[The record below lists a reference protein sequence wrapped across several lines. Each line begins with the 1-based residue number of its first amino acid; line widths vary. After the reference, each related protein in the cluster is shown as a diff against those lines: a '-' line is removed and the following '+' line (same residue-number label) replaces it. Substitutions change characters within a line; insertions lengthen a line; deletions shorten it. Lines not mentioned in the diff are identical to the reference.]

1 MTEPMGRVRVGALV
15 AVVVCLCLVALL
27 VVDRA
32 RAGEEKVQLHEPAVE
47 GTAVRLTGVA
57 PPGAS
62 VQLMEQS
69 KGRWLLVDQRRP
81 EASGDFLFVRP
92 LPSATTSYRVTT
104 EGGERSQV
112 RTVTPPELAPPVAK
126 APPAPTRGAMP
137 PRNLPPPS
145 TTGPASGIT
154 GDTRAQVA
162 PALAT
167 AADACGEQPLKPDG
181 TPWACVLADDFEGDT
196 LDRTIWT
203 PLTQPGDKAGSCFV
217 DDPRTVSVSGGTLRL
232 TVQPVSDDLQCPAH
246 DDATRS
252 AYASASVSSFWY
264 WSAQFGRFET
274 RIKVPPASSPGLQEA
289 FWLWPDIRYAYD
301 WPWPS
306 SGEIDVVET
315 YSLHPDLAIPFL
327 HYTYNDNGGPIPGLN
342 TAWDC
347 GTSRGDWHTYTLEW
361 APGRVEVLV
370 DGRTCLVN
378 NESGQSFHKRFIA
391 SFTQMLGVGTNRYD
405 PAVGPDLPATTE
417 VDYIR
422 VWQ

>member
-112 RTVTPPELAPPVAK
+112 RTVTPPELAPPVEK

-154 GDTRAQVA
+154 GDARAQVA

-167 AADACGEQPLKPDG
+167 AAPDACGEQLLKPDG
-181 TPWACVLADDFEGDT
+181 TPWSCVLADDFEGET

-217 DDPRTVSVSGGTLRL
+217 DDPRTVEVSGGTLHL
-232 TVQPVSDDLQCPAH
+232 TVQPVSDDLQPGARRR
-246 DDATRS
+246 DA
-252 AYASASVSSFWY
+252 
-264 WSAQFGRFET
+264 FGVRLGLGQLVL
-274 RIKVPPASSPGLQEA
+274 VPERAVRPLRD
-289 FWLWPDIRYAYD
+289 PDQDAPCQQPR
-301 WPWPS
+301 S
-306 SGEIDVVET
+306 SGGVLVVARPP
-315 YSLHPDLAIPFL
+315 LRVRLAIPFL
-327 HYTYNDNGGPIPGLN
+327 HYNFNDNGGPIPGLN

-378 NESGQSFHKRFIA
+378 AERAVVPQAVHRLVHADARRRDQPLRPGSRSGPSR
-391 SFTQMLGVGTNRYD
+391 D
-405 PAVGPDLPATTE
+405 D
-417 VDYIR
+417 
-422 VWQ
+422 